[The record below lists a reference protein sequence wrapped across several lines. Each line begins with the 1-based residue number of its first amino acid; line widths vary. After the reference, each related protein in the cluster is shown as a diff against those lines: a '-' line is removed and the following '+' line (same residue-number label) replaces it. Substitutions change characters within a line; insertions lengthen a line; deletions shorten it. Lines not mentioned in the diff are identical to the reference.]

1 MLLGGLLPVATAEK
15 NGLMPFFLFTNKKKR
30 IGYVDGN
37 TANRLTIEINYL
49 SSVEI
54 FKGLV
59 GGITMQY
66 CTVSTQNVWTG
77 GYGRITI
84 YPSGWGNCK
93 ITHDYG
99 NGGKEAKI
107 SSSFSDGKYTVNIDF
122 LSNTYYECNIVD
134 GIEILTS
141 LV

>member
-1 MLLGGLLPVATAEK
+1 MGGLIGTATAEK
-15 NGLMPFFLFTNKKKR
+15 DGLMSSSLFTNKKKR
-30 IGYVDGN
+30 IGYIDRY

-84 YPSGWGNCK
+84 YPSGWGDCK

-99 NGGKEAKI
+99 NGGHEAKI
-107 SSSFSDGKYTVNIDF
+107 SSSFSNGKYTVDVDF
-122 LSNTYYECNIVD
+122 LSSTYYECNIVD
-134 GIEILTS
+134 GMKILTS